1 MRKSLLAVA
10 SALFATVT
18 LAQNQ
23 APQLTNVQ
31 VNVPWQ
37 ANTLTLTYDLSDAEG
52 DAAEVRLLVSNNGGL
67 SYLVNVGTM
76 SGDVGSNIT
85 AGTNKQI
92 VWNFDTISNIYAY
105 SLRLVADDGQVPD
118 VQSLVDQVDS
128 VRLYN
133 DLTFIAGV
141 RHYQTNP
148 VHLEAVK
155 DSIESRF
162 VAAGLQTRRQAFQ
175 RANYTGHNVI
185 GRKPGFGDEA
195 LTYIIDAHFDG
206 VSNAPAAD
214 DNGSGV
220 VGVLEALRILQNY
233 NFKRSIN
240 FIGFD
245 FEETVGLSGTYGS
258 QMYVQNGGR
267 YPWESIQGVINL
279 ECIGYYSNE
288 PNSQSVPTGFGT
300 LFPQQVADLEA
311 DGYRGNFIVNTGDTE
326 STEFTNALTSIAG
339 NYVPELKVTTLI
351 VPFNGSIAPDLR
363 RSDHAH
369 FWDVDIPAVMLTD
382 GANLRNPNYHTPNDT
397 IGSINFTFAHNVVKA
412 CVATLAEL
420 AQLQNSTHVDV
431 DILGAGVGQVDRS
444 CSFQVAPNPSM
455 GEFRVTTGACFSDR
469 AMVTLHSV
477 DGKLVSR
484 GTRRSA
490 SAGQINMC
498 FADVPCGI
506 YLLKVEEA
514 GRSALKKVVIG

>member
-1 MRKSLLAVA
+1 MKKTLLAATLSVA
-10 SALFATVT
+10 TSAIF
-18 LAQNQ
+18 AQNQ
-23 APQLTNVQ
+23 APQLSNVQ

-37 ANTLTLTYDLSDAEG
+37 SNILTLTYDLSDAEG
-52 DAAEVRLLVSNNGGL
+52 DASEVMLLVSNNGGL
-67 SYLVNVGTM
+67 NYLVNVGTM
-76 SGDVGSNIT
+76 TGQLGPGIT
-85 AGTNKQI
+85 PGTGKQI
-92 VWNFDTISNIYAY
+92 TWNFDTISNIYNY
-105 SLRLVADDGQVPD
+105 SLRLVANDGQVPD
-118 VQSLVDQVDS
+118 IQSLVDQVDS

-133 DLTFIAGV
+133 DLTFIAGI
-141 RHYQTNP
+141 RHYQADT

-162 VAAGLQTRRQAFQ
+162 MAAGLQTRRQAFQ

-195 LTYIIDAHFDG
+195 MTYIIDAHFDG

-300 LFPQQVADLEA
+300 LFPQQVADLQA
-311 DGYRGNFIVNTGDTE
+311 DEYRGNFIVNTGDTE
-326 STEFTNALTSIAG
+326 STEFTNALTSFAAT
-339 NYVPELKVTTLI
+339 YVPDLKVTTLI
-351 VPFNGSIAPDLR
+351 VPFNGSIALDLR

-369 FWDVDIPAVMLTD
+369 FWDADIPAVMLTD

-420 AQLQNSTHVDV
+420 TELQNSSHVDV
-431 DILGAGVGQVDRS
+431 DILGAGVGRIDRQ
-444 CSFQVAPNPSM
+444 CGFQVAPNPSM
-455 GEFRVTTGACFSDR
+455 GEFRVSTGACFSDR
-469 AMVTLHSV
+469 ATVTLHSV
-477 DGKLVSR
+477 DGKLISR
-484 GTRRSA
+484 GSRKSA
-490 SAGQINMC
+490 SAGQIDMY
-498 FADVPCGI
+498 FADVPCGL
-506 YLLKVEEA
+506 YLLKVEES
-514 GRSALKKVVIG
+514 GRSAVKKVVIG